1 MELIIEKP
9 ESVLNTLEIKTGM
22 LVYAKHVS
30 WKCGI
35 SGFFTAITEKEMIV
49 QYHPRIGNVTNHFFI
64 NAKEVAA
71 GDWQIRYSTDLS
83 KVYEYPKPIDNTE
96 NSEDKNIDDENKN
109 TNDTD
114 NENDKNTNLNNENSD
129 TNNNNMKDIN
139 TFQEMEANN
148 DIRRTDL

>member
-9 ESVLNTLEIKTGM
+9 ESVLNTSEIKTDM

-35 SGFFTAITEKEMIV
+35 SGFVTAITEKEMIV

-83 KVYEYPKPIDNTE
+83 EVYEYPKPTDDSTNLK
-96 NSEDKNIDDENKN
+96 DKNTDDENK
-109 TNDTD
+109 
-114 NENDKNTNLNNENSD
+114 
-129 TNNNNMKDIN
+129 NMKDIN
-139 TFQEMEANN
+139 TFQEMEGMANN
-148 DIRRTDL
+148 DIRGTDL

>member
-139 TFQEMEANN
+139 TFQEMEENS
-148 DIRRTDL
+148 R

>member
-9 ESVLNTLEIKTGM
+9 ESVLNTSEIKTGM

-35 SGFFTAITEKEMIV
+35 SGFVTSITEKEMIV
-49 QYHPRIGNVTNHFFI
+49 QYHPSIGNVTNHFFI

-83 KVYEYPKPIDNTE
+83 EVYEYPKPTDDTE
-96 NSEDKNIDDENKN
+96 NSK
-109 TNDTD
+109 
-114 NENDKNTNLNNENSD
+114 DKNTNLNNENSD

-139 TFQEMEANN
+139 IFQEMEGMANN
-148 DIRRTDL
+148 DIRGTDL

>member
-35 SGFFTAITEKEMIV
+35 SGFVTAITEKEMIV

-139 TFQEMEANN
+139 TFQEMEENS
-148 DIRRTDL
+148 R

>member
-9 ESVLNTLEIKTGM
+9 ECVLNTSEIKTGM

-35 SGFFTAITEKEMIV
+35 SGFVTAITEKEMIV

-64 NAKEVAA
+64 NAKEVVN

-83 KVYEYPKPIDNTE
+83 EVYEYPKPTDDTTNLEDN
-96 NSEDKNIDDENKN
+96 N
-109 TNDTD
+109 TS
-114 NENDKNTNLNNENSD
+114 DKNTNLNNENSD

-139 TFQEMEANN
+139 TFQEMEENS
-148 DIRRTDL
+148 R

>member
-1 MELIIEKP
+1 MMELIIEKP
-9 ESVLNTLEIKTGM
+9 ESILNTSEIKTGM

-35 SGFFTAITEKEMIV
+35 SGFVTAITEKEMIV

-83 KVYEYPKPIDNTE
+83 EVYEYPKPT
-96 NSEDKNIDDENKN
+96 DDSTNLEVKN
-109 TNDTD
+109 TNDT
-114 NENDKNTNLNNENSD
+114 NKLP
-129 TNNNNMKDIN
+129 
-139 TFQEMEANN
+139 EMEANN
-148 DIRRTDL
+148 DIRGTDL

>member
-9 ESVLNTLEIKTGM
+9 QSVLNTLEIKTGM

-35 SGFFTAITEKEMIV
+35 SGFVTAITEKEMIV

-83 KVYEYPKPIDNTE
+83 KVYEYPKPIDN
-96 NSEDKNIDDENKN
+96 NIDDENKN

-139 TFQEMEANN
+139 TFQEMEENS
-148 DIRRTDL
+148 R

>member
-9 ESVLNTLEIKTGM
+9 ESVLNTSEIKTGM

-35 SGFFTAITEKEMIV
+35 SGFVTAITEKEMIV

-71 GDWQIRYSTDLS
+71 GDWQIRYSADLS
-83 KVYEYPKPIDNTE
+83 EVYEYPKPTDDGT
-96 NSEDKNIDDENKN
+96 NSEDKNIHDKDSN
-109 TNDTD
+109 TD
-114 NENDKNTNLNNENSD
+114 NENDKSINLNNENSN
-129 TNNNNMKDIN
+129 TNNQDMKDIRI
-139 TFQEMEANN
+139 FQEMEENSV
-148 DIRRTDL
+148 

>member
-1 MELIIEKP
+1 MEFIIEKP
-9 ESVLNTLEIKTGM
+9 ESVLNTSEIKTGM

-35 SGFFTAITEKEMIV
+35 SGFVTAITEKEMIV

-83 KVYEYPKPIDNTE
+83 EVYEYPKPIDDGT
-96 NSEDKNIDDENKN
+96 NSEDKNIHDKDSN
-109 TNDTD
+109 TD
-114 NENDKNTNLNNENSD
+114 NEKDKNINLNNENSNI
-129 TNNNNMKDIN
+129 NNQDMKDICI
-139 TFQEMEANN
+139 FQEMEGNSV
-148 DIRRTDL
+148 

>member
-9 ESVLNTLEIKTGM
+9 ECVLNTSEIKTGM

-35 SGFFTAITEKEMIV
+35 SGFVTAITEKEMIV

-83 KVYEYPKPIDNTE
+83 EVYEYPKPTDDTTNLEDNNT
-96 NSEDKNIDDENKN
+96 SDKNINI
-109 TNDTD
+109 
-114 NENDKNTNLNNENSD
+114 NNENSN
-129 TNNNNMKDIN
+129 TNNNDIRN
-139 TFQEMEANN
+139 ISTFQEMEENSG
-148 DIRRTDL
+148 

>member
-9 ESVLNTLEIKTGM
+9 ESILNTSEIKTGM

-35 SGFFTAITEKEMIV
+35 SGFVTAITEKEMIV

-83 KVYEYPKPIDNTE
+83 EVYEYPKPT
-96 NSEDKNIDDENKN
+96 DDSTNLEVKN
-109 TNDTD
+109 TNDT
-114 NENDKNTNLNNENSD
+114 NKLP
-129 TNNNNMKDIN
+129 
-139 TFQEMEANN
+139 EMEANN
-148 DIRRTDL
+148 DIRGTDL